1 MSDVALR
8 ALARACK
15 DLQVLY
21 LAGCSRVTDQGLKAL
36 SHVKKMRVLNIAD
49 CSRYV
54 SLRWV
59 YMYFLPSLCRV
70 SDAGIRY
77 IVEGPAGLALHELN
91 LTNCAKISDVT
102 PLRISQK

>member
-8 ALARACK
+8 ALSRACK
-15 DLQVLY
+15 DLQVVY

-54 SLRWV
+54 SLHRVLMYFVEERNCCESNSV
-59 YMYFLPSLCRV
+59 YMLNIVDDSASVF
-70 SDAGIRY
+70 Y
-77 IVEGPAGLALHELN
+77 IG
-91 LTNCAKISDVT
+91 
-102 PLRISQK
+102 